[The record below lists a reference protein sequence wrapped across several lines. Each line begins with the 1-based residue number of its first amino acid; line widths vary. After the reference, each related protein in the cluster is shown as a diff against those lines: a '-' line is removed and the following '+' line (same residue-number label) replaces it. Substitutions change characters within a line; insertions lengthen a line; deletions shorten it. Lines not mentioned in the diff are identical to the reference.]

1 MAPPKS
7 QDKKTLAVGAG
18 TEIILT
24 PISPES
30 KTYNESYVKIR
41 NVRNE
46 VGYESMDETDSQFP
60 SPRTPNSD
68 QHQLSVDGGNSSLQK
83 VFCCAQNG
91 PDNNSLRPTQLIRP
105 GVAVQIITDASGSHT
120 AKNPNVNTDLLS
132 DKVGLSGL
140 KSGTLL
146 STNNVN
152 NEAHAKF
159 KVAPPLPSPPCS
171 PAVSSNGLKATDTDN
186 DIDNWD
192 EDSER
197 LYSRRDSTARVSP
210 SKSYS
215 ELVQFVF
222 TEHGIKVISDREYV
236 V

>member
-1 MAPPKS
+1 MPPP
-7 QDKKTLAVGAG
+7 QEPLAVGAG

-24 PISPES
+24 PNSPES
-30 KTYNESYVKIR
+30 ETFNESYVKIR

-46 VGYESMDETDSQFP
+46 AGYESMDETDSQFP
-60 SPRTPNSD
+60 SPRTPHSD
-68 QHQLSVDGGNSSLQK
+68 PNHLNVDGGNTSLQK

-91 PDNNSLRPTQLIRP
+91 SDNNSLRPTQLLTRP
-105 GVAVQIITDASGSHT
+105 GGAVQIITDASGVHT
-120 AKNPNVNTDLLS
+120 AKNTNVNTDLLS
-132 DKVGLSGL
+132 DKVGSSSSCS

-146 STNNVN
+146 STNNTNVN
-152 NEAHAKF
+152 IEAHEKS
-159 KVAPPLPSPPCS
+159 KAPPPPPSPPCS
-171 PAVSSNGLKATDTDN
+171 PAQCSIDLKN
-186 DIDNWD
+186 ENEMWD
-192 EDSER
+192 SDDLER
-197 LYSRRDSTARVSP
+197 LQYRRDSTARVPSISP